1 MTRFLKILNV
11 TLYILIALG
20 IVIFIGTFII
30 GCSTAAHTEVDP
42 ATSSVKSKSVERRPT
57 ETTKVSITTAPEQ
70 PSTYRLKIV
79 KKGAAPCGV
88 QAHSDPIPLPTAK

>member
-1 MTRFLKILNV
+1 MSKPVRIIGRVVYF
-11 TLYILIALG
+11 LIAFG
-20 IVIFIGTFII
+20 IVAFVAFFVL

-42 ATSSVKSKSVERRPT
+42 ATSSVKSKTIERRPT

-70 PSTYRLKIV
+70 PSTYRLKIIQ
-79 KKGAAPCGV
+79 KGAAPCGV